1 MLAKILLFALLGWC
15 GGALVNWLSD
25 VLCSLR
31 LDSLL
36 ADVPCKACVLPKQ
49 CGAYLTGLQ
58 RCSQCSR
65 WRARYL
71 LVNIVFVGIS
81 IWLGGVPPA
90 GMPYGVSMALMLF
103 FGVVTVIDVE
113 HRLILHPVSWVG
125 ALMGLGFGIW
135 WRGPVATLL
144 GGAAGFALMLSLYFF
159 GDLFAK
165 WMARL
170 RAETLEEVAL
180 GFGDVNLAG
189 ILGLLLGWPGVI
201 GGLVLAVLLG
211 GVFSLLYLVGMLIV
225 ERRYRAFAAIPYG
238 PFLVASGVILLFLQD
253 FMWGILP

>member
-1 MLAKILLFALLGWC
+1 M
-15 GGALVNWLSD
+15 LVNWLSD
-25 VLCSLR
+25 MLCSLR

-49 CGAYLTGLQ
+49 WGAYFSGLQ
-58 RCSQCSR
+58 RCPQCSR
-65 WRARYL
+65 WRVRYF
-71 LVNIVFVGIS
+71 LVNSVFAGIS
-81 IWLGGVPPA
+81 IGLGIAPPE
-90 GMPYGVSMALMLF
+90 GMPYGVGMALMIF

-125 ALMGLGFGIW
+125 AFMGLGFGIW
-135 WRGPVATLL
+135 WRGLVATLL
-144 GGAAGFALMLSLYFF
+144 GGAAGFSLMLGLYFF

-170 RAETLEEVAL
+170 RGETLEEVAL

-189 ILGLLLGWPGVI
+189 ILGLLLGWPGII
-201 GGLVLAVLLG
+201 GGLVLAILLG

-253 FMWGILP
+253 MMWGIWP